1 MLKTGNLYKKWVK
14 LSKKHIVN
22 WCYFDENRKQLVAT
36 VFFNCYNNGNKPV
49 RDAKPDRKEGNCM
62 KVEVRGK
69 NYKVSE
75 NLVMIIEKKFAKLD
89 KYFPEEITAEV
100 LTKRESDHFKTE
112 ASIHAKKHI
121 FRAEVITMEPFDAV
135 DRLVDKLSTQMS
147 KFKTKLQKKYKDHA
161 DFDFAEL
168 PEHHDETEVPEVV
181 KKKQLELVM
190 MTQNE
195 AILAME
201 QLSHKFYI
209 FLNEETDR
217 VSVVYKRHDGDYGL
231 LETVY

>member
-1 MLKTGNLYKKWVK
+1 
-14 LSKKHIVN
+14 
-22 WCYFDENRKQLVAT
+22 
-36 VFFNCYNNGNKPV
+36 
-49 RDAKPDRKEGNCM
+49 M

-69 NYKVSE
+69 NYKVSD

-100 LTKRESDHFKTE
+100 LTKREADHFKTE

-121 FRAEVITMEPFDAV
+121 FRAEVITQEPFDAV

-168 PEHHDETEVPEVV
+168 PDHHDETEEPEVV